1 MTRILLAGRHKL
13 LTDGLRALF
22 EKTDFRIV
30 GATDVTEA
38 GSMARQVEADVVVM
52 DLLLQ
57 TLDGPSIIAQTT
69 KQAPAAK
76 IVVLSMSM
84 DPSYISRAIAGGAS
98 AYVLK
103 LEEFDELV
111 RAIRAVVG
119 GVQYLSPSLD
129 DRAIREWQ
137 RTASVTHVE
146 NFNALTVR
154 ERQVLDFAV
163 EGFTSVQIA
172 QRLGI
177 SPRTAET
184 HRSNIYKKLRLKSQ
198 ADLIALALRRGLIMK
213 DF

>member
-1 MTRILLAGRHKL
+1 
-13 LTDGLRALF
+13 
-22 EKTDFRIV
+22 
-30 GATDVTEA
+30 
-38 GSMARQVEADVVVM
+38 MARQVEADVVVM

-57 TLDGPSIIAQTT
+57 TLDGPSIIALTT
-69 KQAPAAK
+69 KQAPSAK

-137 RTASVTHVE
+137 RTASATHVE

-163 EGFTSVQIA
+163 EGRTSVQIA
-172 QRLGI
+172 ERLGI